1 MYCCFYALI
10 KMKIFLDT
18 ASVEEIRNVNGILRL
33 DGVTTNPTL
42 IAKEGRDYNETLKE
56 ICGIVNG
63 PVSAETVAPDAE
75 GMFRE
80 GKSFSKL
87 HKNIIIKVPMTKEGI
102 KACGMLTKEGIR
114 VNVTLCFSA
123 NQALIAAKAGAF
135 IISPFVGRLDDIG
148 QTGMELIQDIR
159 QIYSNYDFKTQ
170 ILVASIRNPIHVK
183 EAALIGADIATLPYS
198 VFEQMFSHS
207 LTDAGI
213 KKFLDDWN
221 KVPKRK

>member
-1 MYCCFYALI
+1 M
-10 KMKIFLDT
+10 
-18 ASVEEIRNVNGILRL
+18 
-33 DGVTTNPTL
+33 
-42 IAKEGRDYNETLKE
+42 
-56 ICGIVNG
+56 
-63 PVSAETVAPDAE
+63 
-75 GMFRE
+75 
-80 GKSFSKL
+80 
-87 HKNIIIKVPMTKEGI
+87 
-102 KACGMLTKEGIR
+102 
-114 VNVTLCFSA
+114 
-123 NQALIAAKAGAF
+123 IAAKAGAF